1 MLRFLHLRDLGMQHH
16 KVVSIT
22 DEFRRSPLCSECL
35 LLIHVSVDQCLFH
48 AMKSDIHKQRGNHAA
63 LCEASNYAKRCEKNS
78 DFRPFPVA
86 FLCIVSDDGFE
97 IFLKYLSGEHAYA
110 TTKAS

>member
-1 MLRFLHLRDLGMQHH
+1 FQHCLGLLHAL
-16 KVVSIT
+16 
-22 DEFRRSPLCSECL
+22 FRRVKNAEVVRIADKIGLSF
-35 LLIHVSVDQCLFH
+35 SVREGLRHLGFH
-48 AMKSDIHKQRGNHAA
+48 AMQRNVSQQWGGHST

-78 DFRPFPVA
+78 DFRPFPVE

-110 TTKAS
+110 TTNAS